1 MTPSPELPLSLF
13 IEPVTRT
20 NGSQTI
26 VDTHA
31 RYKGQKYP
39 LPETQSFPDP
49 ESANRWITQMLRDGA
64 RWVRLDF
71 RSGPMLPKA
80 YHDIKA
86 WMEPNGFHLQIEGQT
101 VAAGV
106 TDPRELKRLILEH
119 PQGHL
124 LDVRE
129 CSRCGRKPRLNLAEN
144 TLRHV
149 HDDCPMQIAIEH
161 PAVPIGMKMA
171 AWNVHFAE
179 RKHELSLVPV
189 TLPQLEEIGVIRP
202 PTQRELT
209 RRIQKVEIL

>member
-1 MTPSPELPLSLF
+1 MTPLSLF
-13 IEPVTRT
+13 IEPEIA
-20 NGSQTI
+20 NGL
-26 VDTHA
+26 VRTHA

-39 LPETQSFPDP
+39 LPEDRQFATDEEAQQWV
-49 ESANRWITQMLRDGA
+49 AAALRDGA

-71 RSGPMLPKA
+71 RAGPLLPKMYSNIA
-80 YHDIKA
+80 A
-86 WMEPNGFHLQIEGQT
+86 WMEPDGIHLQIEGQT

-106 TDPRELKRLILEH
+106 TDSRELKRLILEH
-119 PQGHL
+119 PQGYL

-161 PAVPIGMKMA
+161 PAVPIGLKMA

-179 RKHELSLVPV
+179 RVHELSLVPV
-189 TLPQLEEIGVIRP
+189 TLPQLEEIGIIRP
-202 PTQRELT
+202 PTTHELT
-209 RRIQKVEIL
+209 RRIRKVEIL